1 MWLPILESGVARTSN
16 PIPKSQS
23 ILWSRI
29 RSATY
34 RESCFS
40 CMHPSRFS
48 IRSGR
53 FLPFTL
59 DLPAALSLP
68 FQDSPSRFLSR
79 AESSQYSN
87 THRGVACC
95 SHPARP
101 LHHRLAQLWVYDHGA
116 FLGTQSLLWIL
127 VSSFIVVVRIAKWI
141 EHFFGRL
148 SDGNLCV
155 TLAMKDWLKREWD
168 IDASVLY
175 DRAPQSFHRASLEE
189 KHALF
194 SKLPIENVFTE
205 KSSDGCIHEL
215 PNRPALLVSSTSWTP
230 DEDFSI
236 LLSALKTCDARFEG
250 NAGLRVVC
258 IVTGVGPLREYYETL
273 FHQLQLRHTA
283 IYTLWLEYAD
293 YPVLLGSADLGV
305 CLHTS
310 SSGLDLPMKVVD
322 MFGAGLPVCAA
333 GFPCIGELVKDET
346 NGLVFANE
354 EQLADQ
360 LWKLLKE
367 FPKNQMELNKLRSG
381 VVEFQKLRW
390 EDNWRECAK
399 PVIL

>member
-1 MWLPILESGVARTSN
+1 M
-16 PIPKSQS
+16 
-23 ILWSRI
+23 
-29 RSATY
+29 
-34 RESCFS
+34 
-40 CMHPSRFS
+40 
-48 IRSGR
+48 
-53 FLPFTL
+53 
-59 DLPAALSLP
+59 
-68 FQDSPSRFLSR
+68 
-79 AESSQYSN
+79 
-87 THRGVACC
+87 
-95 SHPARP
+95 
-101 LHHRLAQLWVYDHGA
+101 
-116 FLGTQSLLWIL
+116 
-127 VSSFIVVVRIAKWI
+127 VRIAKWI

-155 TLAMKDWLKREWD
+155 THAMKDWLKREWD

-189 KHALF
+189 RHALF

-346 NGLVFANE
+346 NGLVFTNE

>member
-95 SHPARP
+95 SHPACP

-155 TLAMKDWLKREWD
+155 THAMKDWLKREWD

-273 FHQLQLRHTA
+273 FRQLQLRHTA

-346 NGLVFANE
+346 NGLVFTNE

>member
-40 CMHPSRFS
+40 CMHHSRFS

-95 SHPARP
+95 SHPACP

-155 TLAMKDWLKREWD
+155 THAMKDWLKREWD

-273 FHQLQLRHTA
+273 FRQLQLRHTA

-346 NGLVFANE
+346 NGLVFTNE

>member
-95 SHPARP
+95 SHPACP

-155 TLAMKDWLKREWD
+155 THAMKDWLKREWD

>member
-95 SHPARP
+95 SHPACP

-155 TLAMKDWLKREWD
+155 THAMKDWLKREWD

-273 FHQLQLRHTA
+273 FRQLQLRHTA